1 MNEENGKLSRP
12 AGRYFHIAVIFVLS
26 FSVYINT
33 FQNQFNYDDYP
44 TLLENRAVTEPDVAA
59 VLSGSRP
66 MRQLTFII
74 DYKLFG
80 RNPAGYHI
88 ENALFHAVNSV
99 LLYRLLA
106 LLSFGTAGAFAASL
120 LFSVHPINV
129 EAVACIANRKELLA
143 LLFILLSGIYYIKAV
158 SFRSGLIRNLTA
170 AFVFYA
176 AAVLSKQT
184 AAFLPFMLIAYDY
197 LFLKKEERV
206 LGRLVIPLSLVIVLL
221 SLYSR
226 GLPDTVRPYEGMT
239 DNGRPITFKES
250 LFTAVTVFP
259 LNLRY
264 LALPF
269 QLSADHTIMVVSG
282 LSPAIILSLFV
293 IAGYLAVLFAS
304 RRLKAVPFS
313 LLWIVIF
320 LIPTS
325 NLIPGTSYFFAERY
339 LYIPSVGFVAL
350 AGMLFEAR
358 RWRRASNALLILI
371 IIVLSCLTVMRNAA
385 WRDESTMAEDTV
397 RKSPRSVFA
406 RNNYG
411 NVLLMKG
418 DMEGALR
425 EYEAAFRLNPT
436 RPESLYNLANIYYVK
451 GKKMEALRMYR
462 SFLEVWKGDEGIGN
476 AVKDRIR
483 ALESEGEGG

>member
-1 MNEENGKLSRP
+1 MSQP
-12 AGRYFHIAVIFVLS
+12 AGKSFHIAAIFILS

-33 FQNQFNYDDYP
+33 FQNQFNYDDFP
-44 TLLENRAVTEPDVAA
+44 TLLENRAVTDADVTE
-59 VLSGSRP
+59 VIFGSRP

-88 ENALFHAVNSV
+88 ENALIHAVNSV
-99 LLYRLLA
+99 LLYRFLA

-120 LFSVHPINV
+120 LFSAHPVHV

-158 SFRSGLIRNLTA
+158 SFKSGLVRNLAA
-170 AFVFYA
+170 AFVFYM

-239 DNGRPITFKES
+239 GGRLVTFKEA

-269 QLSADHTIMVVSG
+269 QLSADHTITIVSG

-293 IAGYLAVLFAS
+293 IAGYLAILFAS

-313 LLWIVIF
+313 LLWILIF

-350 AGMLFEAR
+350 TGMLFEAR
-358 RWRRASNALLILI
+358 RWKGASNALLILI
-371 IIVLSCLTVMRNAA
+371 IVLLSCLTVMRNTA

-397 RKSPRSVFA
+397 KKSPRSVFA

-411 NVLLMKG
+411 NVLLLKG

-425 EYEAAFRLNPT
+425 EYEAALRLNPT
-436 RPESLYNLANIYYVK
+436 HPESLYNLANIYYVR
-451 GKKMEALRMYR
+451 GKKREALGIYR

-476 AVKDRIR
+476 AIKDRVK
-483 ALESEGEGG
+483 ALESDVLVSDKH

>member
-1 MNEENGKLSRP
+1 MNGEENGKLSQP
-12 AGRYFHIAVIFVLS
+12 AGRYLHIAVIFILS

-33 FQNQFNYDDYP
+33 FQNQFNYDDFP
-44 TLLENRAVTEPDVAA
+44 TLLENRAVTGPDVTA
-59 VLSGSRP
+59 VLFGSRP
-66 MRQLTFII
+66 MRQLTFMI

-106 LLSFGTAGAFAASL
+106 LLSFSTAGAFASSL
-120 LFSVHPINV
+120 LFSVHPIHV

-158 SFRSGLIRNLTA
+158 SSKSGLIRNLAA
-170 AFVFYA
+170 AFVFYT

-206 LGRLVIPLSLVIVLL
+206 LGRLVIPLSLVIILL

-226 GLPDTVRPYEGMT
+226 GLPDAVRPYEGMT
-239 DNGRPITFKES
+239 DNGRLITFKET
-250 LFTAVTVFP
+250 LLTAVTVFP
-259 LNLRY
+259 LTLRY

-269 QLSADHTIMVVSG
+269 QLSADHTITVVSS
-282 LSPAIILSLFV
+282 LSPALILSLFV

-304 RRLKAVPFS
+304 RRLKAVPFF
-313 LLWIVIF
+313 LLWILIF

-339 LYIPSVGFVAL
+339 LYIPSVGFIAL
-350 AGMLFEAR
+350 TGMLFEAR
-358 RWRRASNALLILI
+358 RWRGASNALLILI
-371 IIVLSCLTVMRNAA
+371 IFIFSCLTVMRNTA
-385 WRDESTMAEDTV
+385 WRDESSMAEDTV

-418 DMEGALR
+418 DVEGAFR
-425 EYEAAFRLNPT
+425 EYEAALRLNPK
-436 RPESLYNLANIYYVK
+436 RPESLYNLADIYYIK
-451 GKKMEALRMYR
+451 GRKKEALGIYR
-462 SFLEVWKGDEGIGN
+462 SFLEVWKGDEEIGN
-476 AVKDRIR
+476 AVKDRVKT
-483 ALESEGEGG
+483 LEATED